1 MRDIINLGV
10 VNFKV
15 ATGDKQA
22 NLSRIKEYA
31 IAAGKRGADM
41 IVFPEMCLMGY
52 DYFIDEKIDRSE
64 KIAATETVN
73 GPSVKVLEAVAKEYG
88 MYIIFGMSE
97 KRSEDAEDLYNSAV
111 VLGPNGLV
119 GSLSEDTPLWHG
131 KSVVQKGGGPLHL

>member
-52 DYFIDEKIDRSE
+52 D
-64 KIAATETVN
+64 
-73 GPSVKVLEAVAKEYG
+73 
-88 MYIIFGMSE
+88 
-97 KRSEDAEDLYNSAV
+97 
-111 VLGPNGLV
+111 
-119 GSLSEDTPLWHG
+119 
-131 KSVVQKGGGPLHL
+131 